1 MRPPRT
7 ALVPRDLRASPRRPL
22 RGLRSPPAAR
32 DLHVHEAVLSSLID
46 AENISPWAR
55 SAAAWAIQQGV
66 VSGYELPDGTHQ
78 LVPGERIARERVA
91 VVLSNALEKGIL

>member
-1 MRPPRT
+1 MRPSRT
-7 ALVPRDLRASPRRPL
+7 ALVPRDLRASP
-22 RGLRSPPAAR
+22 AAR
-32 DLHVHEAVLSSLID
+32 DLHVHEAALSSLVD
-46 AENISPWAR
+46 AESISPWAR